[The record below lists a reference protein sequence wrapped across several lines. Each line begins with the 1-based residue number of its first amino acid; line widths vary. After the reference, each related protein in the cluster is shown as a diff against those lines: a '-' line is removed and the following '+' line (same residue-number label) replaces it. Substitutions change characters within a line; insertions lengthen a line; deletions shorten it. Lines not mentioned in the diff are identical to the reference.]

1 MARSSPKDQEAA
13 ALGPL
18 LRQRRKS
25 LGLTAKQV
33 ARLAGVSPSYIS
45 HLERGRHERPSLAV
59 LARLAQALDVPL
71 AEVCAAVLPV
81 APLGAPP
88 LPPALATVAAE
99 DALDAATLVML
110 RAIWW
115 NGRQPTTPD
124 GWRLVLLAIQAACT
138 DGHPVAH
145 ATA

>member
-1 MARSSPKDQEAA
+1 MARSSLEDHEAA

-18 LRQRRKS
+18 LRQHRKT
-25 LGLTAKQV
+25 LGLTAKRV
-33 ARLAGVSPSYIS
+33 ARLVGISPSYVS

-81 APLGAPP
+81 APLVAPP

-99 DALDAATLVML
+99 DALDAATLAML

-124 GWRLVLLAIQAACT
+124 GWRLVLLAIQATCA
-138 DGHPVAH
+138 DGHPVGRS
-145 ATA
+145 TA